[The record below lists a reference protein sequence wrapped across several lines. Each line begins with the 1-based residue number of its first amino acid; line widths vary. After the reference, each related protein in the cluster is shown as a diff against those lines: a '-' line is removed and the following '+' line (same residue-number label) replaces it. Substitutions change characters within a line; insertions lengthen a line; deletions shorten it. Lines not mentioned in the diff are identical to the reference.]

1 MYGRASNTSGTT
13 YGVYGETNSA
23 SGFGGYFVGPVGSQN
38 YFQRSV
44 GIGTTNPASTLT
56 VLGTAD
62 FSGPVAI
69 GIGSADARLLV
80 RGVPGEDAFRVR
92 VDSASKL
99 VVKDNGG
106 LAVGSNYGT
115 VPANGMRV
123 FGDVGVGG
131 ADPGS
136 FTFAVNGDAA
146 KPDGGLWSTFSDR
159 RLKRHIEP
167 LESGVLDRL
176 LAIHGY
182 TFEYT
187 DDAVR
192 QRLALPGRRTGLIAQ
207 EVRDVFPGWVDA
219 DAEGYLYVT
228 ERGLTAIVVE
238 ALRELRSEKDAEIA
252 ELNARLERLEA
263 LLTNP

>member
-1 MYGRASNTSGTT
+1 MN
-13 YGVYGETNSA
+13 
-23 SGFGGYFVGPVGSQN
+23 
-38 YFQRSV
+38 
-44 GIGTTNPASTLT
+44 
-56 VLGTAD
+56 D
-62 FSGPVAI
+62 
-69 GIGSADARLLV
+69 
-80 RGVPGEDAFRVR
+80 
-92 VDSASKL
+92 
-99 VVKDNGG
+99 
-106 LAVGSNYGT
+106 
-115 VPANGMRV
+115 
-123 FGDVGVGG
+123 
-131 ADPGS
+131 
-136 FTFAVNGDAA
+136 FAVNGDAA

-187 DDAVR
+187 HDAVR